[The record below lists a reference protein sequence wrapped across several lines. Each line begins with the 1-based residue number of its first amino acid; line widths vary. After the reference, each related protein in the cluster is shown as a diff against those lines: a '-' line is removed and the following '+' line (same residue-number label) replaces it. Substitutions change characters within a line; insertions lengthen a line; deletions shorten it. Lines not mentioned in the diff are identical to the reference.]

1 MIKKKN
7 MNKKQ
12 KEHSST
18 KWTFHKSD
26 DELLLEGRNSA
37 LFADRIHPEDQQGD
51 GEWKD
56 EPIWKNQTT
65 KSKNRQRIHQKI
77 PTSYTPIHF
86 LPDHPLW

>member
-51 GEWKD
+51 GE
-56 EPIWKNQTT
+56 
-65 KSKNRQRIHQKI
+65 
-77 PTSYTPIHF
+77 
-86 LPDHPLW
+86 